1 MYVPVYHVKF
11 YVKQLRAL
19 VSLVDVCLSNV
30 LKCYKNF
37 ISFIDIMPTIE
48 VNCSKMIRQIR

>member
-1 MYVPVYHVKF
+1 MYHVKF

-19 VSLVDVCLSNV
+19 VSPVDVCLSNV

-37 ISFIDIMPTIE
+37 ISFIDSMPTIE